1 MTLTLNGQPREFD
14 AATLSLESLLEKL
27 DLAGRPVVVEHN
39 RQPVLPADYAGVTLE
54 DGDALEIVRIAA
66 GG

>member
-1 MTLTLNGQPREFD
+1 MTVTLNGEARTFKAD
-14 AATLSLESLLEKL
+14 SLELEELLRQL

-39 RQPVLPADYAGVTLE
+39 REPVLPADYPQVRLK